1 VLVHKH
7 KHCECCVP
15 VCGTHTRS
23 SHAAHVNHMRNTLY
37 VHARY
42 LYVDCGHH
50 YHCTI
55 PLHDYHCTKK
65 VADSSSSFIVQ
76 KEIIIQMLHVII
88 LFVSSWQQSTTI
100 SFCISCFSS
109 FGFSF
114 TTARSWKKVIVIVEG
129 WQFVRLVVLILE
141 TRLGT
146 NTTYCSPDYAQN
158 VATN

>member
-1 VLVHKH
+1 MLCTRLWYTHTIVTCSPREPYAKYLVRARQI
-7 KHCECCVP
+7 P
-15 VCGTHTRS
+15 VCGLWT
-23 SHAAHVNHMRNTLY
+23 Y
-37 VHARY
+37 
-42 LYVDCGHH
+42 

-76 KEIIIQMLHVII
+76 KEITIQMLHVII

>member
-1 VLVHKH
+1 
-7 KHCECCVP
+7 
-15 VCGTHTRS
+15 
-23 SHAAHVNHMRNTLY
+23 MWI
-37 VHARY
+37 
-42 LYVDCGHH
+42 VD
-50 YHCTI
+50 I
-55 PLHDYHCTKK
+55 LPLHDTIARLPLHEEGTRFIIVVHRTKRDYYTD
-65 VADSSSSFIVQ
+65 VD
-76 KEIIIQMLHVII
+76 VII

>member
-1 VLVHKH
+1 ML
-7 KHCECCVP
+7 CTRLWY
-15 VCGTHTRS
+15 THTIVTCSPREPY
-23 SHAAHVNHMRNTLY
+23 AKYFVR
-37 VHARY
+37 ARQIMWI
-42 LYVDCGHH
+42 VE
-50 YHCTI
+50 
-55 PLHDYHCTKK
+55 HDYHCTKK
-65 VADSSSSFIVQ
+65 VPDSSSSFIVQ

-114 TTARSWKKVIVIVEG
+114 TTARSWKKVIAIVEG